1 MKLVDPKYEDASR
14 LLQYCGRDMWEVATG
29 MMWSRNRKQMENGK
43 YPIQSSLFESR
54 RSISGISS
62 WTLYSIYSIL
72 IQQSRG
78 KPSGRTL
85 TGVDTWIVHFGR
97 NEAFDPELLLQ
108 PATKVPV
115 AAPCA
120 GKTCYEAA
128 RTHTPCTRR
137 EHAHPRAQK
146 THAPKTT
153 NIQCTCTTHSC
164 RQDRHSLKVF
174 VQIFMWMLL
183 NIIQ

>member
-1 MKLVDPKYEDASR
+1 MVRTFEKLRQAW
-14 LLQYCGRDMWEVATG
+14 CGWEIE
-29 MMWSRNRKQMENGK
+29 NRWKMENTPYK
-43 YPIQSSLFESR
+43 VHYLKVRVESE
-54 RSISGISS
+54 S
-62 WTLYSIYSIL
+62 WTLYSIL
-72 IQQSRG
+72 IQQCRG
-78 KPSGRTL
+78 KPPGRIL

-137 EHAHPRAQK
+137 ERTHPRASRKRTHQK
-146 THAPKTT
+146 LQMYNVLHTHAGRKDTRWK
-153 NIQCTCTTHSC
+153 CWFKS
-164 RQDRHSLKVF
+164 
-174 VQIFMWMLL
+174 
-183 NIIQ
+183 

>member
-14 LLQYCGRDMWEVATG
+14 LLQYCGQDIWEVATG
-29 MMWSRNRKQMENGK
+29 LMWLGNRQKQMENGK
-43 YPIQSSLFESR
+43 YPIQSALFESK
-54 RSISGISS
+54 RSISGISC
-62 WTLYSIYSIL
+62 WTLYSIL
-72 IQQSRG
+72 IQQCRG
-78 KPSGRTL
+78 KPSGRTLL

-97 NEAFDPELLLQ
+97 SEAFDPELLLQ

-137 EHAHPRAQK
+137 ERTPTRAQK
-146 THAPKTT
+146 THAPKTS
-153 NIQCTCTTHSC
+153 NVQCTCTAHSC
-164 RQDRHSLKVF
+164 RQERHSLKVL

-183 NIIQ
+183 NGIQ

>member
-14 LLQYCGRDMWEVATG
+14 LLQYCGRDIWEVATG
-29 MMWSRNRKQMENGK
+29 LMWLGNRKQMENGK
-43 YPIQSSLFESR
+43 YPIQSALFESK
-54 RSISGISS
+54 RSISGISC
-62 WTLYSIYSIL
+62 WTLYSIL
-72 IQQSRG
+72 IQQCRG

-128 RTHTPCTRR
+128 RRHTPCTRR
-137 EHAHPRAQK
+137 ERT
-146 THAPKTT
+146 THARAENTRRSRTK
-153 NIQCTCTTHSC
+153 N
-164 RQDRHSLKVF
+164 F
-174 VQIFMWMLL
+174 
-183 NIIQ
+183 